1 MVDSLGRRHD
11 SSLRMKIAFYAPLKS
26 PDHPVPSG
34 DRLMARM
41 LIAALRIG
49 GHEVAIAS
57 DLRSFMAKPSD
68 QDFRELELAAETE
81 TARLRTLWQSEGVPD
96 LWFCYHP
103 YYKAPDFLGPGL
115 AVEFSIPYATAEASY
130 SMRRNEGV
138 RAIAQRHVL
147 AGISQ
152 AAVNICLTRRD
163 RDGLLE
169 AAPSCRHAMLAP
181 FIDAAP
187 FIESKPSADAPC
199 RLVVVAMMRSGDKMN
214 SYRMLAKALTRVA
227 DAAWTLTIVGDGPCR
242 DEVMG
247 AFATLPPE
255 RLMWLGEKDAADL
268 PDILA
273 STDLYVWPGCGE
285 AYGLAYLEAQAA
297 GLPVVAQRTAGV
309 PEVVRDGETGLLT
322 RDGDIGA
329 YAAAMRDLI
338 EDPAGRKRLGAA
350 ARRFVHEERSF
361 PAAALRLRSI
371 FDEFLETPK

>member
-1 MVDSLGRRHD
+1 
-11 SSLRMKIAFYAPLKS
+11 MKIAFYAPLKS

-68 QDFRELELAAETE
+68 QDFRELERAAEAEAT
-81 TARLRTLWQSEGVPD
+81 RLRTLWRGEGAPD

-103 YYKAPDFLGPGL
+103 YYKAPDLLGPGL
-115 AVEFSIPYATAEASY
+115 ADEFSIPYVTAEASY

-138 RAIAQRHVL
+138 RAVAQRHVL
-147 AGISQ
+147 AAISQ
-152 AAVNICLTRRD
+152 AAVNICLTGRD

-181 FIDAAP
+181 FIDATR
-187 FIESKPSADAPC
+187 FTESKPRAGAGC
-199 RLVVVAMMRSGDKMN
+199 RMVVVAMMRSGDKMS
-214 SYRMLAKALTRVA
+214 SYHMLAQALARVA

-242 DEVMG
+242 EEVKA
-247 AFATLPPE
+247 AFAVLPPD
-255 RLMWLGEKDAADL
+255 RLAWLGEKDAADL

-273 STDLYVWPGCGE
+273 SSDLYVWPGFGE

-322 RDGDIGA
+322 PDGDIDA
-329 YAAAMRDLI
+329 YAAAMRNLI
-338 EDPAGRKRLGAA
+338 EDAAGRRLLGAA
-350 ARRFVHEERSF
+350 ARRFVHGERSF
-361 PAAALRLRSI
+361 PAAARRLGAI
-371 FDEFLETPK
+371 FDELLETPL